1 MQDWKYV
8 CYVWL
13 SKGAIVHPFILLNVN
28 TYANS
33 VVESLF
39 VLMKFIEVLINVY
52 LPYGFNCW
60 SKWMHILRKW
70 TAKGVSV
77 LTGNPNIL
85 MTRGRVGT
93 YNYFGFY
100 YLSWFKFQ
108 ICIENIHPILHQVS
122 LILVKGN
129 KYPRESPNQTGRE
142 KS

>member
-33 VVESLF
+33 VIESLF
-39 VLMKFIEVLINVY
+39 VLMKFMEVLINEY

-77 LTGNPNIL
+77 LTGNQMYWWLGKGWGHTTTLDFIICHDSN
-85 MTRGRVGT
+85 
-93 YNYFGFY
+93 
-100 YLSWFKFQ
+100 FKF
-108 ICIENIHPILHQVS
+108 V
-122 LILVKGN
+122 
-129 KYPRESPNQTGRE
+129 
-142 KS
+142 